1 MFHHGR
7 LEPPKHSAG
16 RQVEQALRH
25 FAPLATEHTPQ
36 RLELTKPAQA
46 DELTLRANAD
56 VDAVDRERAG
66 RIQASRWD
74 GDGDRLRMP
83 VVSSTRQPTDCGSPA
98 VASSAGNAP

>member
-1 MFHHGR
+1 MPSKF
-7 LEPPKHSAG
+7 LIFTFA
-16 RQVEQALRH
+16 ALI
-25 FAPLATEHTPQ
+25 ATASPQ
-36 RLELTKPAQA
+36 RATPALALFDYVASEA